1 MTDHLNE
8 TKNLINK
15 DFQREIQEED
25 QNEEAIIEMLSH
37 RVADMID
44 SDIDLLLS
52 YLYRLDVE
60 ETKIDFIL
68 NQQTTIPAHIGLASL
83 IWERQK
89 ERLATKKKYGDSGMI
104 EGWEF

>member
-1 MTDHLNE
+1 MKTDVSE
-8 TKNLINK
+8 TKDLINK
-15 DFQREIQEED
+15 DFQLEIPEED
-25 QNEEAIIEMLSH
+25 QNEEAIIEMLSQ

-60 ETKIDFIL
+60 ESKINFIL
-68 NQQTTIPAHIGLASL
+68 NQQATIPAHIGIATL

-89 ERLATKKKYGDSGMI
+89 QRLATKKKYGDGGMI
-104 EGWEF
+104 KGWEY